1 MYINP
6 GEEGFEPSSARAKT
20 YRLTTWLLPSKI
32 IGKKNKKVLCVLAQR
47 AEALASPSDS
57 AFHTAI
63 AESGGLAFH

>member
-32 IGKKNKKVLCVLAQR
+32 IGQKNKKVLCVH
-47 AEALASPSDS
+47 EALASPSDMRV
-57 AFHTAI
+57 H
-63 AESGGLAFH
+63 EV